1 MVLHYA
7 GNLDKTLL
15 PAFFLLN
22 YTTKII
28 SSMEL
33 YEGYLKI
40 VFSSVAVYLFII
52 VAIRLFGK
60 KELAQLSIIDL
71 TFILLISNSV
81 QNAMVGSDS
90 TLTGG
95 LVAASSLFIVNYL
108 FKFLLYSFPRLSTVV
123 QGADLMLIYKGQL
136 NTANMVKARITREE
150 IVEAVR
156 EHGVSE
162 IREVDLAV
170 LETDGNISIIS
181 KDYKHHTVR
190 KRKGRNKV
198 MKSQ

>member
-1 MVLHYA
+1 
-7 GNLDKTLL
+7 
-15 PAFFLLN
+15 
-22 YTTKII
+22 
-28 SSMEL
+28 MEH

-52 VAIRLFGK
+52 IAIRLFGK

-90 TLTGG
+90 SLTGG
-95 LVAASSLFIVNYL
+95 LVAASSLFLINYL
-108 FKFLLYSFPRLSTVV
+108 FKFLLYHFPKLSNVI

-136 NTANMVKARITREE
+136 NEQNMAKARITREE
-150 IVEAVR
+150 ITEAVR
-156 EHGVSE
+156 EHGVAE

-181 KDYKHHTVR
+181 DQYKHQTVR

-198 MKSQ
+198 IKSQ